1 MMTDPLGDMLARIRN
16 AYQAGHADLLCPSSR
31 LKLAVARVLAE
42 EGFLGSVEVEPIE
55 GKPHLRIRLR
65 YGSDGRPILDG
76 LRRVSRP
83 GRRVYVGA
91 TGIPRVR
98 SGLGSAVLSTP
109 RGVLSDRSAR
119 AEAVGGEILCEV
131 W

>member
-1 MMTDPLGDMLARIRN
+1 MMTDPLGDMLTRIRN

-31 LKLAVARVLAE
+31 LKLAVARVLAD
-42 EGFLGSVEVEPIE
+42 EGFLGGVEVEPVD
-55 GKPHLRIRLR
+55 GKPQLRIRLR

-98 SGLGSAVLSTP
+98 SGLGSAVLSTA

>member
-1 MMTDPLGDMLARIRN
+1 MMTDPLADMLARIRN
-16 AYQAGHADLLCPSSR
+16 AYQAGHADLACPSSQ

-42 EGFLGSVEVEPIE
+42 EGFLAGVEVEAHE
-55 GKPHLRIRLR
+55 GKARLRIRLR

-83 GRRVYVGA
+83 GCRVYVSS
-91 TGIPRVR
+91 TEIPRVR
-98 SGLGSAVLSTP
+98 SGLGTAVLSTN
-109 RGVLSDRSAR
+109 RGVVSDRHAR
-119 AEAVGGEILCEV
+119 AEALGGELLCEV

>member
-16 AYQAGHADLLCPSSR
+16 AYQAGHADLLCPSSQ
-31 LKLAVARVLAE
+31 LKLAVGRVLAE
-42 EGFLGSVEVEPIE
+42 EGFVASVEVEPHG
-55 GKPHLRIRLR
+55 GKAFLRIRLR

-91 TGIPRVR
+91 TEIPKVR
-98 SGLGSAVLSTP
+98 SGLGTAVLSTN
-109 RGVLSDRSAR
+109 RGILSDRTAR
-119 AEAVGGEILCEV
+119 AEALGGELLCEV